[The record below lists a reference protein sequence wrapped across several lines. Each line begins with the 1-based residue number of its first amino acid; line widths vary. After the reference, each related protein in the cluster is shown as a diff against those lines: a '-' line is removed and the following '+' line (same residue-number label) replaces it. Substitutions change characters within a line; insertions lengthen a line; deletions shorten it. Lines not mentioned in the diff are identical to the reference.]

1 VVLDNLHKGFTA
13 VSMDESFFFFDS
25 LVKRVWIHK
34 DSRPVVT
41 ITGSHRN
48 LSMFGAI
55 SLKGKQIFRMFER
68 FNEDTFYEFL
78 KQIHYK
84 FPKCY
89 LFLDKAP
96 QHYRSRKIRKYFEEH
111 KATLIPVFLPTASP
125 EFMVLEECWNL
136 SKDDLLVL
144 TYYKSFTEFRK
155 RLGQYFRT
163 KHFNLNMRNYLTRN
177 VSGDL
182 S

>member
-1 VVLDNLHKGFTA
+1 
-13 VSMDESFFFFDS
+13 
-25 LVKRVWIHK
+25 
-34 DSRPVVT
+34 
-41 ITGSHRN
+41 
-48 LSMFGAI
+48 MFGAI
-55 SLKGKQIFRMFER
+55 SLKGKQLFRIYER

-96 QHYRSRKIRKYFEEH
+96 QHYRSRMIRKYFEEH
-111 KATLIPVFLPTASP
+111 KATLIPVYLPTASP
-125 EFMVLEECWNL
+125 EFIVLEECWNI

-144 TYYKSFTEFRK
+144 TYYKSIRDFRI

-163 KHFNLNMRNYLTRN
+163 KHFNLNMRNYLTMN
-177 VSGDL
+177 VSEN
-182 S
+182 